1 MATESLLDLTNHV
14 FKCRLCMREFELDD
28 TQIKITAI
36 VKIRFFELTQI
47 QVLYKKDFLQELL
60 TSYFSTSA

>member
-14 FKCRLCMREFELDD
+14 FKCRLCMKEFELDD

-36 VKIRFFELTQI
+36 VKIRFYELTQI
-47 QVLYKKDFLQELL
+47 QVCTRKVFLVSL
-60 TSYFSTSA
+60 S